1 MSGGWRRGVWLGD
14 RLGTSKNGYGSRLMD
29 DRRDEQTTPE
39 GKDDRNQ
46 HGDLAPQGRTKA
58 AQGITVSLLLVGLLT
73 AIFVLQNTDSVP
85 LRFLFWKGSAPLA
98 GALLL
103 AVVLGGILAF
113 LVAFIRQRQFKRAM
127 RREHDLHSREK

>member
-1 MSGGWRRGVWLGD
+1 
-14 RLGTSKNGYGSRLMD
+14 MD

-39 GKDDRNQ
+39 GKDDRSQ